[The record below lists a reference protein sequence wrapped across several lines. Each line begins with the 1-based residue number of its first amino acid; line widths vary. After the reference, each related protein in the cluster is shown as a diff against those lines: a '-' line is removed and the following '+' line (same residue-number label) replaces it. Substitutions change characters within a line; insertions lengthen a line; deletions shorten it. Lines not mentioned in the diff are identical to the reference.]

1 MPEGLRGALLCAR
14 GLVFAKRGEPAREI
28 VVGVAAPHAP
38 GERFAVCR
46 VCLGDPLSLHEV
58 YAADALGALGAA
70 LAAIDG
76 YLARLAELG
85 DLAWPG
91 GRRYDAG
98 RDAAVPARAAIRP
111 VSDAIGRATRS
122 RTAPGRS

>member
-1 MPEGLRGALLCAR
+1 MSGALLCAR

-28 VVGVAAPHAP
+28 VVGIEPPYAP

-58 YAADALGALGAA
+58 YAADALSALGTA
-70 LAAIDG
+70 LASIDG
-76 YLARLAELG
+76 YLARLTELG
-85 DLAWPG
+85 ELAWPG
-91 GRRYDAG
+91 GRRYDTG
-98 RDAAVPARAAIRP
+98 RDAAVPARPALRP